1 MANNI
6 ETYCMV
12 QIRKRY
18 RSEFDIDKVNIKD
31 FSDRTPYGTISYY
44 IWIDYGDRKGWNWLK
59 MKNGKF
65 YKFDSFV
72 EAINFMAK
80 QGWKLIKNIM
90 KCVIFCLVRKF
101 QHNIIVYKNFL
112 SANNH

>member
-80 QGWKLIKNIM
+80 QGWKLIK
-90 KCVIFCLVRKF
+90 IFWGKDSKYNEMCDILFSKE
-101 QHNIIVYKNFL
+101 I
-112 SANNH
+112 ST